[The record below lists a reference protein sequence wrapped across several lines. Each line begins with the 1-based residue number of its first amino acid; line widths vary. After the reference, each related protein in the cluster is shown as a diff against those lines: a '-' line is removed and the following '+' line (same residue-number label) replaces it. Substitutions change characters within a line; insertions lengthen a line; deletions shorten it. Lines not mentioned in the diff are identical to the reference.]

1 MYKRQD
7 KYYTGEEKEVKEYIL
22 LDMLDRLALKKEW
35 IKEYESKM
43 NKVDFRESLRERY
56 NSLKL
61 EK

>member
-1 MYKRQD
+1 MGKQIH
-7 KYYTGEEKEVKEYIL
+7 TVEQE
-22 LDMLDRLALKKEW
+22 EW

-43 NKVDFRESLRERY
+43 NKIDFRESLRERY